1 MLHENILIIRDE
13 NGLGNVYHEME
24 LSFDKVKVSIRD
36 IITERIYQEVEKYNQ
51 QTANYKYSLVKPKED
66 EIRLNNPKNKKRR
79 LINAEK
85 QVEVA
90 LKAFDNN
97 GFFLLV
103 DNLQAEN
110 LDQTVE
116 IKSNTSVSF
125 IKLTPLVGG

>member
-24 LSFDKVKVSIRD
+24 FSFDKVKVSIRD

-51 QTANYKYSLVKPKED
+51 QAANYKYSLVKPKDD
-66 EIRLNNPKNKKRR
+66 EVRLNNPNNKKR
-79 LINAEK
+79 LVNAEK

-90 LKAFDNN
+90 LNAFNNN

-103 DNLQAEN
+103 DNLQAED
-110 LDQTVE
+110 LDHMVE
-116 IKSNTSVSF
+116 IKPDTSVSF